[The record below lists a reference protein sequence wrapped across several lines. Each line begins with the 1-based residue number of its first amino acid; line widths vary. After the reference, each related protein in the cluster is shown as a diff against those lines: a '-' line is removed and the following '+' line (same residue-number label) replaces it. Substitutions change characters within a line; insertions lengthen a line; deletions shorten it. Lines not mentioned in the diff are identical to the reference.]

1 MDLIAYWHPDNYWPD
16 LERGAG
22 FHYNSR
28 QPALHNRIKIGEKLW
43 LFTKVAGATGQ
54 TEYRLA
60 AMLMV
65 AAKTINRPGY
75 KYGPYRLVG
84 DPNRSKYYRVDNQ
97 DRNDLYELIRLL
109 PLDTG
114 NAEGSSRHN
123 LPQRF
128 QSIRGV
134 TPEGSASALL
144 EKFAEHL
151 APEPRA
157 RAVLDERILEMAVY
171 LGQKRLQSVLRESSA
186 QYSDARTGELMAA
199 ARDRSLVGELRR
211 LYGDKCQLCGFDG
224 RVVYGVKA
232 SEAHYIVYL
241 SRGGDDS
248 LENMLLLCPNHH
260 TIVHKTSAPFDYST
274 LAFAF
279 PNGRVE
285 PLAINKHIEPTVL

>member
-28 QPALHNRIKIGEKLW
+28 QPALHNRINVGERLW
-43 LFTKVAGATGQ
+43 LFTKVIGATGQ

-60 AMLMV
+60 AMLVV

-75 KYGPYRLVG
+75 KYGPYRVMGDVG
-84 DPNRSKYYRVDNQ
+84 KSTYFRVDDQ
-97 DRNDLYELIRLL
+97 DQNDLFDLVRLL

-114 NAEGSSRHN
+114 NAEGSNRYS

-128 QSIRGV
+128 QSIRSV
-134 TPEGSASALL
+134 KPEGSILL

-151 APEPRA
+151 ALEPRA
-157 RAVLDERILEMAVY
+157 RAVPDERILEMAVY

-186 QYSDARTGELMAA
+186 QYSDARTDELMAA
-199 ARDRSLVGELRR
+199 AQDRSLVDKLRR
-211 LYGDKCQLCGFDG
+211 LYGDQCQLCGFDG
-224 RVVYGVKA
+224 RIVYGVEA
-232 SEAHYIVYL
+232 SEAHHIVYL

-248 LENMLLLCPNHH
+248 LENMILLCPNHH
-260 TIVHKTSAPFDYST
+260 TVVHKTLAPFDYST